1 MQFLSL
7 RKILKQAFNCNYE
20 DDALVLS
27 KAAKIVREDTRN
39 STGFQFSGSFFPDC
53 QQDSVPTNL
62 KYLVSM
68 LLNGSSIKD
77 QDSAESQSSLSI
89 SQAILFNCR
98 KKSVKTSSRHSKIF
112 EPPLPLYIGL
122 KVHTQTRSKKL
133 ISELYQ
139 LGLSVSYDRILELEK
154 QIASSLCEQTNE
166 IGLVCPRQL
175 KHGLF
180 TAGALDNLDHNPSST
195 TAKDSF
201 HGTGISVFQFPTELN
216 AGSPQV
222 TVTLSTSAKC
232 NQLPESYTIV
242 PAVVLQKESVSVP
255 DVSVS
260 SPTSSGHFNEAI
272 LTEHGWLEHAMTLIA
287 QKEVEKGDSIAWA
300 AYHASHCDVDTS
312 CPSLTQLMPLFYEKA
327 ATAAMVK
334 HGMTVQ
340 REATQFLNPGQI
352 PVTAFDAPLF
362 ALAKLV
368 QWKWPNTH
376 GEVKHVVMMGG
387 LHIEM
392 AMWSTFGDY
401 LEGSGWAAALTQAGV
416 ASSGTVDSFF

>member
-1 MQFLSL
+1 
-7 RKILKQAFNCNYE
+7 
-20 DDALVLS
+20 
-27 KAAKIVREDTRN
+27 
-39 STGFQFSGSFFPDC
+39 
-53 QQDSVPTNL
+53 
-62 KYLVSM
+62 M

-242 PAVVLQKESVSVP
+242 Q
-255 DVSVS
+255 
-260 SPTSSGHFNEAI
+260 
-272 LTEHGWLEHAMTLIA
+272 
-287 QKEVEKGDSIAWA
+287 
-300 AYHASHCDVDTS
+300 
-312 CPSLTQLMPLFYEKA
+312 QLFSRRK
-327 ATAAMVK
+327 VF
-334 HGMTVQ
+334 
-340 REATQFLNPGQI
+340 QFLM
-352 PVTAFDAPLF
+352 FLS
-362 ALAKLV
+362 LV
-368 QWKWPNTH
+368 LLQV
-376 GEVKHVVMMGG
+376 GISMRQ
-387 LHIEM
+387 
-392 AMWSTFGDY
+392 F
-401 LEGSGWAAALTQAGV
+401 
-416 ASSGTVDSFF
+416 